1 MSTIAELKAAMT
13 KASLDALAVVND
25 TKMSTSEK
33 RAKLGDPAKPEAGGL
48 EHDIKAFADKIA
60 DEEYL
65 AEQRKRFAPLSE
77 PDATGGDGAKMTEP
91 GTARVKS
98 IGEQLVGSA
107 AWQSILKSG
116 NVGGTQWT
124 SGGVELKAT
133 LTETTGGGI
142 TGSGL
147 AQPDVQPG
155 ILSLLFQP
163 LTVADLMPS
172 GVTTSALVRYL
183 KETVA
188 TNAAAA
194 VAEGA
199 AKPESTL
206 NFSAVDEPVRKIA
219 TWLKVTDEMFE
230 DVAQLRSYIDA
241 RLALFVRIQEEAQLL
256 TGSGIAP
263 NVTGLLN
270 RAGLTAAQALGTDT
284 AADAIYKEITKVRVA
299 SFLEPTGIVLN
310 PTNWQTVRL
319 AKDANNQYYGG
330 GPFTAAYG
338 NAGGPAPDMLWGK
351 TVVATT
357 AMTAGTGLVGAFA
370 TAAQVFRRGGLTVE
384 ATNSNEDDFKNNLI
398 MIRAEERLA
407 LAVYRPSAFGTVT
420 GLL

>member
-1 MSTIAELKAAMT
+1 MPDIKTLQESMT
-13 KASLDALAVVND
+13 KSSLEALAVVND
-25 TKMSTSEK
+25 TTTPMAEK
-33 RAKLGDPAKPEAGGL
+33 RERLDKIEA
-48 EHDIKAFADKIA
+48 DIKAFSDQIA
-60 DEEYL
+60 DERYL
-65 AEQRKRFAPLSE
+65 AEARKKFAVEMGMNADTVDE
-77 PDATGGDGAKMTEP
+77 PTPADAAPANLNAGQVKTLGQLITESPNFQAIVKGGNVSGHQFTTGG
-91 GTARVKS
+91 
-98 IGEQLVGSA
+98 I
-107 AWQSILKSG
+107 
-116 NVGGTQWT
+116 
-124 SGGVELKAT
+124 ELKAT
-133 LTETTGGGI
+133 LTSTTAGGV

-147 AQPDVQPG
+147 AQPQVLPG

-172 GVTTSALVRYL
+172 GTASGALIRYL

-230 DVAQLRSYIDA
+230 DVPALRSYIDA
-241 RLALFVRIQEEAQLL
+241 RLGLFVRIQEEAQLL
-256 TGSGIAP
+256 TGSGVAP
-263 NVTGLLN
+263 NITGFLN
-270 RAGLTAAQALGTDT
+270 RAGLTAAQALGADT
-284 AADAIYKEITKVRVA
+284 APDAIYKEITKVRVA
-299 SFLEPTGIVLN
+299 SFLDPTGIVIN

-338 NAGGPAPDMLWGK
+338 NPGGQAPDMLWGK
-351 TVVATT
+351 VVVPTT
-357 AMTAGTGLVGAFA
+357 AMTLGTALVGAFA

-384 ATNSNEDDFKNNLI
+384 ATNSNEDDFKNNLV

-407 LAVYRPSAFGTVT
+407 LAVYRPAAFGTVT

>member
-1 MSTIAELKAAMT
+1 MPDLKTLQESMI
-13 KASLDALAVVND
+13 KSSLEANNVVND
-25 TKMSTSEK
+25 ATIPVSEK
-33 RAKLGDPAKPEAGGL
+33 RERLDKIEA
-48 EHDIKAFADKIA
+48 DIKAFSDQIA
-60 DEEYL
+60 DEKYL
-65 AEQRKRFAPLSE
+65 VDARKKFAVDMGMSADALESNTPAHSE
-77 PDATGGDGAKMTEP
+77 PNNNL
-91 GTARVKS
+91 TAAQVKS
-98 IGEQLVGSA
+98 LGQLITEAPNFQAIIKG
-107 AWQSILKSG
+107 G
-116 NVGGTQWT
+116 NVGGHQFST
-124 SGGVELKAT
+124 GGIELKAT
-133 LTETTGGGI
+133 LTSTAAGGL

-147 AQPDVQPG
+147 AQPQVLPG

-172 GVTTSALVRYL
+172 GTASGALIRYL
-183 KETVA
+183 RETVA
-188 TNAAAA
+188 TNAAAT

-206 NFSAVDEPVRKIA
+206 NFAAVDEPVRKIA

-241 RLALFVRIQEEAQLL
+241 RLGLFVRIHEEAQLL
-256 TGSGIAP
+256 TGSGVAP
-263 NVTGLLN
+263 QITGFLN
-270 RAGLTAAQALGTDT
+270 RAGLTAAQALGADT
-284 AADAIYKEITKVRVA
+284 APDAIYKEITKIRVA
-299 SFLEPTGIVLN
+299 SFLEPTGIVIN

-338 NAGGPAPDMLWGK
+338 NGGPAMAPDMLWGK

-357 AMTAGTGLVGAFA
+357 AMTLGTALIGAFA
-370 TAAQVFRRGGLTVE
+370 TAAQVWRRGGLTVE
-384 ATNSNEDDFKNNLI
+384 ATNSNEDDFKNNLV

-407 LAVYRPSAFGTVT
+407 LAVYRPAAFGTVT

>member
-1 MSTIAELKAAMT
+1 MPTIADLKADMT
-13 KASLDALAVVND
+13 KAALAAQAIVD
-25 TKMSTSEK
+25 DPTIPMSEK
-33 RAKLGDPAKPEAGGL
+33 KEKVDKATADC
-48 EHDIKAFADKIA
+48 KAFSEKIA
-60 DEEYL
+60 EEQYL
-65 AEQRKRFAPLSE
+65 IDARKGFT
-77 PDATGGDGAKMTEP
+77 DAANLNAIESPTTGADLKAGPA
-91 GTARVKS
+91 AREAAIQKS
-98 IGEQLVGSA
+98 IGQMLTEAESFLATVKG
-107 AWQSILKSG
+107 G
-116 NVGGTQWT
+116 NVGATQFST
-124 SGGVELKAT
+124 GGIEMKAT
-133 LTETTGGGI
+133 LTETTAGGV

-147 AQPDVQPG
+147 AQPQVLPG

-172 GVTTSALVRYL
+172 GAASSALIRYL

-230 DVAQLRSYIDA
+230 DVPALRSYIDA
-241 RLALFVRIQEEAQLL
+241 RLGLFVRIQEEAQLL
-256 TGSGIAP
+256 TGTGAGANI
-263 NVTGLLN
+263 VGLLN
-270 RAGLTAAQALGTDT
+270 RSGLTAAQALGADS
-284 AADAIYKEITKVRVA
+284 APDAIYKEITKVRVA
-299 SFLEPTGIVLN
+299 SFLEPTGIVVN
-310 PTNWQTVRL
+310 PTNWQTIRL
-319 AKDANNQYYGG
+319 AKDSNNQYYGG

-338 NAGGPAPDMLWGK
+338 NPGGPAPDQLWGK
-351 TVVATT
+351 TVVPTT
-357 AMTAGTGLVGAFA
+357 AMTLGTALVGAFA

-384 ATNSNEDDFKNNLI
+384 ATNSNEDDFKNNLV

-407 LAVYRPSAFGTVT
+407 LAVYRPPAFGTVT